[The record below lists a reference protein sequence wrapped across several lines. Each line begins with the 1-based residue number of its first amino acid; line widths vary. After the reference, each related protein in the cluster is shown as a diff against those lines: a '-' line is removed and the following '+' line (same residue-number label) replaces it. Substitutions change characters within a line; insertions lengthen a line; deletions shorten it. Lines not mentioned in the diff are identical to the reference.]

1 MNIFILAWS
10 LNVKSLEF
18 LQSDQGGY
26 LDRPHNAKFHPPVD
40 LQKNGNFFDFSFFR
54 KFKNFSFFG
63 NFQKII

>member
-26 LDRPHNAKFHPPVD
+26 LDWPHNAKFQPPVD
-40 LQKNGNFFDFSFFR
+40 LQKMEIFWIFLFSGNL
-54 KFKNFSFFG
+54 
-63 NFQKII
+63 KIFHF